1 LPYKQSVSVEKASD
15 YLLIMRSV
23 SKFCP
28 SLTTLAIMALQNEKK
43 RKILLSGEF
52 STNFE
57 VIAVVKSSNF
67 SWKYRIPEP
76 ISY

>member
-1 LPYKQSVSVEKASD
+1 
-15 YLLIMRSV
+15 MRSV
-23 SKFCP
+23 SKFGP

-43 RKILLSGEF
+43 RKILLSGEL

-57 VIAVVKSSNF
+57 VIAVAKSSYF
-67 SWKYRIPEP
+67 SRKYRIPEP